1 MVEEF
6 GSPSSYIQGKGVLFE
21 SDKYLKNFGTKPLL
35 LAGETVYKIVG
46 KRFEQYLQ
54 P

>member
-21 SDKYLKNFGTKPLL
+21 SDKYLVNYSAINDRASGNTK
-35 LAGETVYKIVG
+35 
-46 KRFEQYLQ
+46 
-54 P
+54 

>member
-21 SDKYLKNFGTKPLL
+21 SPKCQFKLEKK
-35 LAGETVYKIVG
+35 
-46 KRFEQYLQ
+46 
-54 P
+54 

>member
-21 SDKYLKNFGTKPLL
+21 SDKYLKTLVQSRYYW
-35 LAGETVYKIVG
+35 LAKQSI
-46 KRFEQYLQ
+46 KL
-54 P
+54 

>member
-6 GSPSSYIQGKGVLFE
+6 GSPSSYIQGKGVPFE

-35 LAGETVYKIVG
+35 LAGKQSI
-46 KRFEQYLQ
+46 KL
-54 P
+54 

>member
-21 SDKYLKNFGTKPLL
+21 SDKYLKKKTYEPQRSL
-35 LAGETVYKIVG
+35 
-46 KRFEQYLQ
+46 
-54 P
+54 